1 MTALMTDNSNTNIS
15 SETRLW
21 HWLTS
26 GWWHLA
32 TLARSMA
39 SEILTPFFNWRLAKF
54 PTSSEPQSLFPDF
67 SRNSELMFCILHKNS
82 PLPILSSARVSPVR
96 WGASVGITLFARP
109 RVWGAGM
116 AGPVCVCLSS
126 THGACPDLSETQL
139 CSAQV
144 FTGWTLERGH
154 WTDTDKILKKC
165 YAKCAVNMAFSTK
178 AQKFNKLRWSV
189 DENSK
194 GLQGICDCQELVS
207 RGETFKPW
215 IVAREFRGHFCFT
228 GWHGTLFTKEL
239 RIYWALN

>member
-1 MTALMTDNSNTNIS
+1 MAGDTWRHSPG
-15 SETRLW
+15 LW
-21 HWLTS
+21 PVKY
-26 GWWHLA
+26 WHLF
-32 TLARSMA
+32 L
-39 SEILTPFFNWRLAKF
+39 LWRLAKF

-109 RVWGAGM
+109 RVWGEVQGWRRLS
-116 AGPVCVCLSS
+116 VCVCPLHMARVLTAVRLSS
-126 THGACPDLSETQL
+126 APPR
-139 CSAQV
+139 CSQA
-144 FTGWTLERGH
+144 TSWTLEGGH
-154 WTDTDKILKKC
+154 WADTDKILKKC
-165 YAKCAVNMAFSTK
+165 YAKCAINMAFSTK

-207 RGETFKPW
+207 RRETFKPW